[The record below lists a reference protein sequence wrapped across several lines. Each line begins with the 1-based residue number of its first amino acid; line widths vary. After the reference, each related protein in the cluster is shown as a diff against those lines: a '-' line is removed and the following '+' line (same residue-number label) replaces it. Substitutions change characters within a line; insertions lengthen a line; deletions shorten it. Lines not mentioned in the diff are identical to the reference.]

1 MIDETLQD
9 QAALDALGML
19 EGEEAAAFQ
28 AAQKGNVELQTMV
41 DEIAEAVASITHAL
55 PSTKAPREVL
65 PRLLAQIRAERL
77 HAPTA
82 PRVSETEASASWMPW
97 ALAAS
102 IAVAATI
109 GFFSGATVNG
119 VRSGEQI
126 ARLRSQNEQA
136 EGERKRLTKVI
147 DTLKDERVA
156 IEKRVED
163 LRQRDAISQVQIATL
178 KVQATRLAKA
188 YANMAAYVVWD
199 ANGQSGEMRFDKLP
213 PAGPGKDYQMW
224 VIDPRYDAPV
234 SAGIFSA
241 DITGETTANVKPSRP
256 IALAKNFA
264 VSIEQKGG
272 ATKPS
277 DLIVLMSN

>member
-9 QAALDALGML
+9 QAALYALGML

-28 AAQKGNVELQTMV
+28 AALKGNVELQPMV
-41 DEIAEAVASITHAL
+41 DEIAESAASITHAL
-55 PSTKAPREVL
+55 PSTKAPPDVL

-77 HAPTA
+77 TA
-82 PRVSETEASASWMPW
+82 PRVSETDASASWMPW

-109 GFFSGATVNG
+109 GFFSGARVNG

-126 ARLRSQNEQA
+126 ARLRSQNVQTEA
-136 EGERKRLTKVI
+136 ERKRLTSII
-147 DTLKDERVA
+147 DALKDERVA
-156 IEKRVED
+156 IGKRVED

-178 KVQATRLAKA
+178 KVQATRLAKT

-234 SAGIFSA
+234 SAGVFSA
-241 DITGETTANVKPSRP
+241 DIGRETTASVKPSRP

-272 ATKPS
+272 AATPS
-277 DLIVLMSN
+277 DLIILMSN

>member
-9 QAALDALGML
+9 QAALYALGML

-28 AAQKGNVELQTMV
+28 AALKGNVELQPMV
-41 DEIAEAVASITHAL
+41 DEIAESAASITHAL
-55 PSTKAPREVL
+55 PSTKAPPDVL

-77 HAPTA
+77 TAPTA
-82 PRVSETEASASWMPW
+82 PRVSETDASASWMPW

-109 GFFSGATVNG
+109 GFFSGARVNG

-126 ARLRSQNEQA
+126 ARLRSQNVQA
-136 EGERKRLTKVI
+136 EAERNRLTSII
-147 DTLKDERVA
+147 DALKDERVA
-156 IEKRVED
+156 IGKRVDD

-178 KVQATRLAKA
+178 KVQATRLAKT

-234 SAGIFSA
+234 SAGVFSA
-241 DITGETTANVKPSRP
+241 DIGRETTASVKPSRP

-272 ATKPS
+272 AATPS
-277 DLIVLMSN
+277 DLIILMSD